1 MKEERSSKPGHF
13 FISYFSFFISYLMTI
28 SLIVAASSNN
38 VIGKNNQL
46 LWHLPIDLKFF
57 KNTTWAMPVIMGR
70 KTFESV
76 GSKPLP
82 GRFNIVIS
90 RQNGLTS
97 EYDNVWFASTI
108 NEAIEKAKTTNAN
121 EIFIAGGAQVYE
133 QSMSIANRMYITRV
147 HAELDGDAFFPAFND
162 EEWALINNK
171 HFEADEKHAWSFSI
185 QQWDRK

>member
-1 MKEERSSKPGHF
+1 M
-13 FISYFSFFISYLMTI
+13 II

-46 LWHLPIDLKFF
+46 LWHLPTDLKFF

-90 RQNGLTS
+90 RQKTLTS
-97 EYDNVWFASTI
+97 EYDYVWFAATI
-108 NEAIEKAKTTNAN
+108 EEAIAKAKSTNTN

-133 QSMSIANRMYITRV
+133 QCINIASRIYLTRV
-147 HAELDGDAFFPAFND
+147 YAELDGDAFFPVFGD
-162 EEWALINNK
+162 KEWVLTYDNR
-171 HFEADEKHAWSFSI
+171 FDADEKHAYAFSI
-185 QQWDRK
+185 QVWERKRK